1 MESIKKAMLAM
12 KNEKDAATDTADQ
25 LENTYL
31 EKKDEK
37 EKVCWLG
44 WHMLSSLQMLLQN

>member
-12 KNEKDAATDTADQ
+12 KNDKDAANDNADQ

-31 EKKDEK
+31 EKKSEM
-37 EKVCWLG
+37 EKVGRVSHLPFNIQ
-44 WHMLSSLQMLLQN
+44 LK